1 MLRMYVSLGDG
12 PDLRD
17 CVIASGVIS
26 PLINLIKSY
35 LYFQVLITNTVC
47 VFVCAC
53 ERACMCVCACV
64 VYIMYTYLYSNKAP
78 YSNMG
83 CILRISY
90 GHYRIFA
97 ATRIH
102 LLVMTQWLSYYQHL
116 LVYYTMVIERS
127 VYIMPSECM
136 YGYILYVHA
145 YVYR

>member
-1 MLRMYVSLGDG
+1 MLRMYVLLGDG

-47 VFVCAC
+47 VCAC
-53 ERACMCVCACV
+53 ACVCV
-64 VYIMYTYLYSNKAP
+64 VYIMYTYPYSNKAP

-102 LLVMTQWLSYYQHL
+102 LLVMTQ
-116 LVYYTMVIERS
+116 
-127 VYIMPSECM
+127 
-136 YGYILYVHA
+136 
-145 YVYR
+145 